1 MAAKKTSKG
10 FTPPKGMPQ
19 LKPASKPTEAI
30 VAPGQKAKGLGKSTK
45 DNRFESN
52 AKTPVKQAGKG
63 FAGSG
68 APVGTSIAMSQPTK
82 ASNVAN
88 ALLAVTALPGSGQVK
103 KAIAAKVGSGVESV
117 GRKVLLG
124 PLAKATGAGGK
135 VSKTMTPF
143 GPTLRSTNIG
153 SAAQKAARM
162 GGLAKAEGNKAAS
175 IGAETG
181 AAVLRGMNKAGKVVR
196 EGVGTAAAIKASK
209 PKKKQSK

>member
-68 APVGTSIAMSQPTK
+68 GTTASGFKNITK
-82 ASNVAN
+82 GDVAN

-103 KAIAAKVGSGVESV
+103 AAVAKTVGKKITSIGE
-117 GRKVLLG
+117 KVLLG

-196 EGVGTAAAIKASK
+196 EGVGTAAAIKVSK